1 MGDTPALEIGQLV
14 IRAGGLHDG
23 DKAIA
28 LEFGFIAL
36 DREWHGTGQ
45 IDSKSGRAGGEARDV
60 EAPRTHRFDLGCI
73 RLYRIVDDALA
84 SAAAEIFG
92 EGAEREL
99 IDRRVFD

>member
-28 LEFGFIAL
+28 LELGFVAL

-45 IDSKSGRAGGEARDV
+45 IDGKSGRAGGEARDV
-60 EAPRTHRFDLGCI
+60 EAPGTHRFDLGCI
-73 RLYRIVDDALA
+73 RLHGIVYDALA
-84 SAAAEIFG
+84 NAAAETFG
-92 EGAEREL
+92 QGPECEL
-99 IDRRVFD
+99 